1 MAKKLAFL
9 LLGVIVLTLL
19 VAPAAMAFTPQQ
31 ILKDFVDHGKLTQSY
46 TQAELKAY
54 LRDGTTQAYADQ
66 AVIGPLNT
74 LVNSMLRSSF
84 PFTGFQMLLAGIV
97 AVGLVGGGF
106 ALRRFSR
113 QA

>member
-1 MAKKLAFL
+1 MGKKVAFL
-9 LLGVIVLTLL
+9 VLGVIVLTLL
-19 VAPAAMAFTPQQ
+19 LAPVAMAATPQN
-31 ILKDFVDHGKLTQSY
+31 IYDDFVKNGKLTQTY

-54 LRDGTTQAYADQ
+54 LNDATLHAYYDKAVLDQ
-66 AVIGPLNT
+66 LDN

-97 AVGLVGGGF
+97 AIGLVGGGF

-113 QA
+113 QS